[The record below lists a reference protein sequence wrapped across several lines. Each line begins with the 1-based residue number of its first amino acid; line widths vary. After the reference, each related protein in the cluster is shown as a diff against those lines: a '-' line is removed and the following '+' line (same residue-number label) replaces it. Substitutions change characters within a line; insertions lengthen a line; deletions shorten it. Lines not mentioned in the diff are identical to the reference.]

1 MAQEQASPILS
12 LFFSSVQ
19 AWLGAARAHALH
31 QVATQLQVGEG
42 RSWPAMVLTN
52 MILQAPEQFSPPL
65 FPVMHS
71 LGVSAC
77 PGGKA
82 FWRCLRAAWKQ
93 GLLCESR
100 CASLRRCSIGRACA
114 SESGHCAEKQGIPC
128 FSQDIWVLGPGFSKF
143 TAVGNC

>member
-1 MAQEQASPILS
+1 ME
-12 LFFSSVQ
+12 V
-19 AWLGAARAHALH
+19 
-31 QVATQLQVGEG
+31 
-42 RSWPAMVLTN
+42 RSWSAMVLMN

-71 LGVSAC
+71 LGVSPC

-82 FWRCLRAAWKQ
+82 FWRCSRAAWKQ

-114 SESGHCAEKQGIPC
+114 SESGHCAEKPRNPGYSPRYLGAWPRFLQTHCCGILVA
-128 FSQDIWVLGPGFSKF
+128 W
-143 TAVGNC
+143 TAAQTGLTLQVSSFLQKQVCE